1 MINKISNIEELR
13 AEKVRL
19 QVKKAALE
27 EAIKDDIHEI
37 KESLN
42 PMNLLK
48 SKVNHAKNGENG
60 TMNKLLGTSLS
71 FGLDFLI
78 TRLLFKKSG
87 FLKKTIMSL
96 LIHNVGSKVLTNKS
110 GSIISAVK
118 EFIEKFRSEYKNKNY
133 TYDRTTAS
141 DDYWPYVSGYTSEQE
156 RFFGVN

>member
-48 SKVNHAKNGENG
+48 SKVHHIKNGENG
-60 TMNKLLGTSLS
+60 MGNKLLGTSLS

-96 LIHNVGSKVLTNKS
+96 LIHNIGSKVLTNKS

-118 EFIEKFRSEYKNKNY
+118 EFIEKLRSEYKNKKY

-141 DDYWPYVSGYTSEQE
+141 DDY
-156 RFFGVN
+156 